1 MNGISP
7 MSDQNKNELIERLR
21 EKSQWVWEQTL
32 KIHRRSPETRVASS
46 LSPIEIF
53 VVLYYGGLL
62 KQDPTE
68 PLWSGRDR
76 CVISKGHGS
85 LCMYPVLADLGF
97 FSMSELERVCEAGS
111 FLGGIPDPVIPGYET
126 VNGSLGHGVGVASGM
141 ALALKRRRQEQH
153 VYVVTC
159 DGEPHEGS
167 NWEAFMFAAQHELNN
182 LTVIVDNN
190 QISML
195 GPTDNIVSHRDLGK
209 KLEAFGW
216 ETMIVAD
223 GHNVSE
229 LYEVLSSSCVRN
241 CPLMIIANTKK
252 GHRVPGL
259 ENADLSH
266 VTAIKPELIDDLL
279 GELT

>member
-62 KQDPTE
+62 KQDPAE

-97 FSMSELERVCEAGS
+97 FSMW
-111 FLGGIPDPVIPGYET
+111 P
-126 VNGSLGHGVGVASGM
+126 
-141 ALALKRRRQEQH
+141 
-153 VYVVTC
+153 
-159 DGEPHEGS
+159 
-167 NWEAFMFAAQHELNN
+167 
-182 LTVIVDNN
+182 
-190 QISML
+190 
-195 GPTDNIVSHRDLGK
+195 
-209 KLEAFGW
+209 
-216 ETMIVAD
+216 
-223 GHNVSE
+223 
-229 LYEVLSSSCVRN
+229 
-241 CPLMIIANTKK
+241 
-252 GHRVPGL
+252 
-259 ENADLSH
+259 
-266 VTAIKPELIDDLL
+266 
-279 GELT
+279 